1 MKTYLKLILGAIVIG
16 GVFAFL
22 FYLDINKEVEAI
34 TKNEN
39 NLYLFQVGV
48 FQNED
53 NALKYANNFKSHYIY
68 HEDDL
73 NRVLICVT
81 STEENKEK
89 LTSYYKDN
97 NYNFYVKKL
106 IMKDSINKAL
116 EANEIMLK
124 KTDEKEAIDVL
135 CQKQL
140 DIFALYF

>member
-16 GVFAFL
+16 GLFAFL

-53 NALKYANNFKSHYIY
+53 NALKYASNYKSRYIY
-68 HEDDL
+68 QEDDL
-73 NRVLICVT
+73 NRVLICIT

-89 LTSYYKDN
+89 LTTYYKDN
-97 NYNFYVKKL
+97 NYNFYIKKL
-106 IMKDSINKAL
+106 IMKESISKEL